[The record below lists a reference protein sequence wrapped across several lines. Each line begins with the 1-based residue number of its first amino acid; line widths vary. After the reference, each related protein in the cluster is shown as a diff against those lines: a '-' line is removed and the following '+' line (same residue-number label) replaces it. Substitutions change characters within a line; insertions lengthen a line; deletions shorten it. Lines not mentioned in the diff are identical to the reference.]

1 MTNIS
6 EEFVDDILLFFV
18 TFVPLIYFFPEP
30 ALLLSCSHL
39 TSLFCGKLVHAEKVK
54 FYASFVGFFCIFLT
68 LVTDLLIF
76 FFGICQ
82 FSFSEFCC
90 QALDV
95 VHMSCSGLLK
105 NVVLGSLLTPL
116 CFFNFV
122 KSLMRFMKLWNQS
135 KNKNGAGMGA
145 LLVFQIATMVV
156 MILESEIL
164 SYVKLAIIIRFY
176 SLFSIVL
183 LTIRVDSPLNNRD
196 GGFFWVFM
204 LDCINLCLQAFLIL
218 KGETP
223 PIVFVFSLASFA
235 TSMFLLLVVE
245 SNIPGGG
252 RVDASFAFIYT
263 LASTSIMIVLAA
275 RLRYLFTPSFGLLYF
290 FYVCS
295 IPAKHHLC
303 FFRSKNIASKVTVV
317 LFTIIDAGAVVVW
330 LLNFMVMG
338 TFGKTK
344 QHKNYEMFIA
354 GGVIFFATFTS
365 IAQVVRKFI
374 KSY

>member
-39 TSLFCGKLVHAEKVK
+39 TSLFCGKLVQAEKVK

-135 KNKNGAGMGA
+135 KQKRSRNGS
-145 LLVFQIATMVV
+145 VV
-156 MILESEIL
+156 SV
-164 SYVKLAIIIRFY
+164 SNRNNGCHDFGIRD
-176 SLFSIVL
+176 IVL
-183 LTIRVDSPLNNRD
+183 
-196 GGFFWVFM
+196 
-204 LDCINLCLQAFLIL
+204 C
-218 KGETP
+218 
-223 PIVFVFSLASFA
+223 
-235 TSMFLLLVVE
+235 
-245 SNIPGGG
+245 
-252 RVDASFAFIYT
+252 
-263 LASTSIMIVLAA
+263 
-275 RLRYLFTPSFGLLYF
+275 
-290 FYVCS
+290 
-295 IPAKHHLC
+295 
-303 FFRSKNIASKVTVV
+303 
-317 LFTIIDAGAVVVW
+317 
-330 LLNFMVMG
+330 
-338 TFGKTK
+338 
-344 QHKNYEMFIA
+344 
-354 GGVIFFATFTS
+354 
-365 IAQVVRKFI
+365 
-374 KSY
+374 